1 VRKVAGQRIRGSFR
15 DVAELGRLFGWDLGF
30 RQLDDGE
37 HLIAARIVVG
47 EHLTLVGM
55 KFNRSFHQLG
65 SPPRGMFTLGIPLVG
80 LRDWFGRPYASSSIL
95 PFNHAAGIDCVSEQ
109 GFEGFTI
116 SIAEDFLQR
125 VCAGYGIEVPN
136 YIIEPHVN
144 SIIGNSPATQIFR
157 AGVSGV
163 VDGAASGLDEVV
175 EDELVVALLCAALS
189 SPAITDKS
197 QPIFRSRALHRAV
210 AYINDNLSERMTVRD
225 ICEQNA
231 IPLRTLNR
239 AFRER
244 FGVGPKSYLKRQRLS
259 AVRTA
264 LLTSPPET
272 RVADVA
278 NTHGFWHMGQFAKDY
293 KEMFGELPSETLSS

>member
-1 VRKVAGQRIRGSFR
+1 MAAKRIGGSFR

-37 HLIAARIVVG
+37 HSIPARIVVG
-47 EHLTLVGM
+47 EHLTLVGF

-65 SPPRGMFTLGIPLVG
+65 SPPSGMLTLGIPLVG
-80 LRDWFGRPYASSSIL
+80 LRDWFGRAYASSSIL

-116 SIAEDFLQR
+116 SIAEDFLQK
-125 VCAGYGIEVPN
+125 VCAAYGIEVPN
-136 YIIEPHVN
+136 LIIEPHVT
-144 SIIGNSPATQIFR
+144 SIIDNGPATQIFR
-157 AGVSGV
+157 AGVSRV
-163 VDGAASGLDEVV
+163 VDGTESGLDEAV
-175 EDELVVALLCAALS
+175 EDELVIALLYAALS
-189 SPAITDKS
+189 SPATTDKS
-197 QPIFRSRALHRAV
+197 HPVSRSRALQRAV
-210 AYINDNLSERMTVRD
+210 AYINDNLAEGVTIRD

-231 IPLRTLNR
+231 IPLRTLSR
-239 AFRER
+239 AFTER

-272 RVADVA
+272 RIADVA
-278 NTHGFWHMGQFAKDY
+278 LSLGFWHMGQFARDY
-293 KEMFGELPSETLSS
+293 KKIFGELPSETLKR